1 MFFDARPIFATL
13 PTGTFSDLAY
23 RPSRR
28 LNLDARV
35 EHVLTKTHTARFQF
49 QRNAGVQNNLGVGDF
64 DLPARGYSQ
73 DQTEYIARFADSGV
87 FGKKFFNEVR
97 FQARWMTTEA
107 RSVSL
112 GQTILV
118 PGAFNDGSAQR
129 SGGRGSSILSLRT
142 TSITHSKNTD
152 CVLARNS
159 KPAVIAVTIDQ
170 SVWHVPVCGSRCLR
184 SRIADAVHATHR
196 RSDGEVSPVSI
207 RLVRSG

>member
-1 MFFDARPIFATL
+1 MNGAAGVRAVSRSGTTAPIRSFTRWSTLEKSHVAFSQCRRLAVLRRATDL
-13 PTGTFSDLAY
+13 CDTSNRNVSDLAF

-64 DLPARGYSQ
+64 DLPSRGYSQ

-97 FQARWMTTEA
+97 LQARWLETEA

-129 SGGRGSSILSLRT
+129 SGGRTSTRLRT
-142 TSITHSKNTD
+142 RRQRRL
-152 CVLARNS
+152 CARKTRPPFRRS
-159 KPAVIAVTIDQ
+159 T
-170 SVWHVPVCGSRCLR
+170 R
-184 SRIADAVHATHR
+184 SR
-196 RSDGEVSPVSI
+196 
-207 RLVRSG
+207 RLSKQ